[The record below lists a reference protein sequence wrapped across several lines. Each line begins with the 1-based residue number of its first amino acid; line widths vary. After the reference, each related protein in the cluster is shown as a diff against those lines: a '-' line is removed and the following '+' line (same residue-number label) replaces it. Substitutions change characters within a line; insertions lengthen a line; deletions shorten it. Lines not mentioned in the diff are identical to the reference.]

1 MKFNGYQC
9 GWVIL
14 NIRTIHFQGWDG
26 VLDLFTRETLYEG
39 GLVILGGDGE
49 RGEPFIVLGKAEDS
63 SVAMRWKALLTLH

>member
-1 MKFNGYQC
+1 MKFNGYRC

-26 VLDLFTRETLYEG
+26 RLDLITRETLYEG

-49 RGEPFIVLGKAEDS
+49 PFVVHGK
-63 SVAMRWKALLTLH
+63 RRILQ